1 MNQYRL
7 SSAPDSVSS
16 RDCVG
21 LDFSAIAPALGNQS
35 HTKGSK
41 FTVTKYLAKSSYSLE
56 GIQSLL
62 KDGGI
67 EKREAVQQLA
77 ASLGGTV
84 EAYYYAFGETDAYV
98 ILDFPD
104 NVSAATA
111 SLVVSAAG
119 RARVKMTVLLTP
131 EEVDEVAKK
140 SAVYAAPGKG

>member
-1 MNQYRL
+1 M
-7 SSAPDSVSS
+7 
-16 RDCVG
+16 
-21 LDFSAIAPALGNQS
+21 
-35 HTKGSK
+35 
-41 FTVTKYLAKSSYSLE
+41 
-56 GIQSLL
+56 L